1 MKPGAIAFILI
12 IVLYSGLE
20 VWAVHRIGYRMEPD
34 FIFLQHIRAAHAVEV
49 CGIDKSDSMARFERN
64 FGYAKQRARDALL
77 DDEANSATGDVDA
90 AVLALADAARE
101 EVDALI
107 SEKGCDDIEV
117 WKLARRFDLLV
128 KANPPI
134 RD

>member
-12 IVLYSGLE
+12 IILYSAFE
-20 VWAVHRIGYRMEPD
+20 VYAVYRTGYRMEPE
-34 FIFLQHIRAAHAVEV
+34 FIYAQHVGAAHAVEA
-49 CGIDKSDSMARFERN
+49 CGVDKSDQMARFERN
-64 FGYAKQRARDALL
+64 FAYAKQRARDALL
-77 DDEANSATGDVDA
+77 EDEATPANGDVDA
-90 AVLALADAARE
+90 AVAALAVAARD

-128 KANPPI
+128 KVNPPI